1 LTKETNG
8 KEVLNYLERSN
19 LFLNPLDDQRNWYRY
34 LHLFADFLRQR
45 IREEQPEI
53 IPILFARASQWY
65 ERQGMVDEAIEYAL
79 LGDDFVGAAQL
90 LDGIAETLLSNAEI
104 SQFISWADRLPKKV
118 RAQFPRLCIYYAW
131 SLQFEYQLE
140 AAESMLALAEAHL
153 ADPEELP
160 RSFPASQIT
169 GHANAIRAYI
179 AGQRGDFEEAI
190 ALSLLAYKVLPDLET
205 RQVDILR
212 GILALHLGTMYNFL
226 GQVESAHH
234 YLEIALQLNQKA
246 GTHYPILA
254 CLQYQMDVDFTCG
267 ALHRA
272 GANGEKGLHWID
284 EWSHVEGQKRRP
296 ARMLAQLRVEMGKL
310 HYEWNNLDQAARYW
324 RKSGEYFE
332 LVGSYH
338 RVSNYLNLVDLH
350 QAMGDVEKALG
361 YLGKVKRMRLPGKFS
376 IPDQPLDPQIVARSL
391 LLSQSQSQLTDLFA
405 EAVQWA
411 ETCGLKPIDEF
422 RYEQEYEYLTLSRVL
437 TAQNKAEQAVPL
449 LDRLISSAE
458 GAGRNGQLITYLS
471 FQAVAHH
478 NLDNTDKALK
488 TLSRALELGEP
499 QGYLRTFVDLGSPMR
514 DLLRIAAQQRIAPG
528 YVGKLLAAFPTKA
541 VQPAQQEIREL
552 IDPLNEREMTILRYM
567 AGRPSNQEIADEL
580 HLSVNTVKWYARNIY
595 SKLGVGN
602 RRAAVIRAREL
613 GILQIS

>member
-1 LTKETNG
+1 
-8 KEVLNYLERSN
+8 
-19 LFLNPLDDQRNWYRY
+19 PLDDQRNWYRY
-34 LHLFADFLRQR
+34 HHLFAEFLRQR
-45 IREEQPEI
+45 LLQTQPEI
-53 IPILFARASQWY
+53 IPELFIRASQWY
-65 ERQGMVDEAIEYAL
+65 KSQGMLDEAIEYAL

-118 RAQFPRLCIYYAW
+118 RTQFPRLCIYYAW

-140 AAESMLALAEAHL
+140 AAESMLAQAEAHL
-153 ADPEELP
+153 ADPGELP
-160 RSFPASQIT
+160 KSFPASQIT

-179 AGQRGDFEEAI
+179 AGQRGDFEEAV

-226 GQVESAHH
+226 GQVENAHH
-234 YLEIALQLNQKA
+234 YLEIALPLNQKV

-254 CLQYQMDVDFTCG
+254 CLQFQMNVDFTCG

-284 EWSHVEGQKRRP
+284 EWSQVEGQKRRP

-338 RVSNYLNLVDLH
+338 RVSNYFNLVDLH

-361 YLGKVKRMRLPGKFS
+361 YLGKVKRMRLPRKFY

-391 LLSQSQSQLTDLFA
+391 LLSQSQPQLTDLFA
-405 EAVQWA
+405 ESVQWA
-411 ETCGLKPIDEF
+411 ETCGLKPDDEF
-422 RYEQEYEYLTLSRVL
+422 RYEQEYEYLTLARVL

-488 TLSRALELGEP
+488 TLSRALDLGEP

-528 YVGKLLAAFPTKA
+528 YIGKLLAAFPTKA

-552 IDPLNEREMTILRYM
+552 LEPLNEREMSILRYM

>member
-1 LTKETNG
+1 M
-8 KEVLNYLERSN
+8 
-19 LFLNPLDDQRNWYRY
+19 
-34 LHLFADFLRQR
+34 
-45 IREEQPEI
+45 
-53 IPILFARASQWY
+53 RASQWY
-65 ERQGMVDEAIEYAL
+65 ETQGLLDEAIEYAL
-79 LGDDFVGAAQL
+79 FGGDFVGAAQL

-104 SQFISWADRLPKKV
+104 SQFISWADRLPIKV

-153 ADPEELP
+153 ADPGELP
-160 RSFPASQIT
+160 KSFPASQIT

-179 AGQRGDFEEAI
+179 AGQRGDFEEAV
-190 ALSLLAYKVLPDLET
+190 ALSLLAYKVLPDSET

-234 YLEIALQLNQKA
+234 YLEIALPLNQKA
-246 GTHYPILA
+246 GTRYPILA
-254 CLQYQMDVDFTCG
+254 CLQSQMNVDFTCG

-324 RKSGEYFE
+324 GKSREYYE
-332 LVGSYH
+332 LVGSLYH
-338 RVSNYLNLVDLH
+338 VSNYLYLVDLH
-350 QAMGDVEKALG
+350 QAMGGVEVALG
-361 YLGKVKRMRLPGKFS
+361 YLSKVKRLRLPSEFS
-376 IPDQPLDPQIVARSL
+376 IPVQPLQPQIITRNL
-391 LLSQSQSQLTDLFA
+391 LLSQSRPQLFDLLA
-405 EAVQWA
+405 EAVDWA
-411 ETCGLKPIDEF
+411 QNSGLNPNDEF
-422 RYEQEYEYLTLSRVL
+422 RYEQEYEYLTLARVL
-437 TAQNKAEQAVPL
+437 IAGNKAEQAVPL
-449 LDRLISSAE
+449 LDRLITSAE

-471 FQAVAHH
+471 LQAVVHH
-478 NLDNTDKALK
+478 ALNDTGTALK
-488 TLSRALELGEP
+488 ILLRAMELGEP
-499 QGYLRTFVDLGSPMR
+499 QSYIRTFVDLGAPMR

-528 YVGKLLAAFPTKA
+528 YIGKLLAAFPTKA

-552 IDPLNEREMTILRYM
+552 IEPLNERELTILRYL
-567 AGRPSNQEIADEL
+567 AGKPSNQEIADEL
-580 HLSVNTVKWYARNIY
+580 HLSVNTVKWYARSIY
-595 SKLGVGN
+595 GKLGVVN